1 MDLNK
6 LINKILSSRPGLSEE
21 KLKELM
27 EEKKRAYGGLLSDEG
42 AARLVAQE
50 LSIDVGKGSAVGGMK
65 IKDLVAGLSDVTT
78 TGRVIIEWP
87 IQGFE
92 SGGRRG
98 AVKRLMLADDTGE
111 VVCVA
116 WNDKAEALEREG
128 GLEGKVL
135 KVLHGYTREG
145 LRGDVEIHIGNR
157 GSALV
162 SPAGV
167 DGADFPKLDAFMDK
181 IKDIEGLERAN
192 IGGTVTTQPRVTT
205 FESGGSTGKVLRTTL
220 SDPTGSVALVAWG
233 EQAERLGGI
242 KVGDFVRVMNG
253 RVKVGLNGSLE
264 VHAEKQTVLR
274 IVEGKAGKEAAE
286 ELKISKLKPGMKG
299 ISLSAKLVKAGG
311 LRRIEGARGEAFVL
325 DGLLGDETGLVI
337 ARFWGE
343 NAKFVSGVE
352 EGALISVKFAST
364 RVRGRFLTLNVDGAG
379 AVDLAAPRSD
389 LNPPT
394 TRIGDLKAGG
404 GLVAVE
410 GVVVDIS
417 PVKEVETSRGERVA
431 VSSLTLN
438 DGSGEVRLTLWR
450 EAAKESPSIKVGQ
463 KIRVIGAFPKERW
476 DGKLEL
482 SSLRLTKVE
491 ALQ

>member
-1 MDLNK
+1 MRPLGLDE
-6 LINKILSSRPGLSEE
+6 LIGKILSSRPGLSEE
-21 KLKELM
+21 KLRELM

-50 LSIDVGKGSAVGGMK
+50 LSIDVGRGSAVGGMK
-65 IKDLVAGLSDVTT
+65 VKDLVAGLSDVTVA
-78 TGRVIIEWP
+78 GRVIIEWP
-87 IQGFE
+87 IQEFE
-92 SGGRRG
+92 SGGRKG
-98 AVKRLMLADDTGE
+98 FVKKLMLADGTGE

-128 GLEGKVL
+128 ILEGKIL

-145 LRGDVEIHIGNR
+145 LRGDVELHIGSR

-167 DGADFPKLDAFMDK
+167 DDGDFPKLEAFMNK
-181 IKDIEGLERAN
+181 IEDIEGLERAN
-192 IGGTVTTQPRVTT
+192 IGGTVTAQPRVTT
-205 FESGGSTGKVLRTTL
+205 FESGGSTGKVLRATL
-220 SDPTGSVALVAWG
+220 SDPTGSVTLVAWG
-233 EQAERLGGI
+233 EQAERIEGI

-264 VHAEKQTVLR
+264 IHAEKQTVLR
-274 IVEGKAGKEAAE
+274 VIEGKSAG
-286 ELKISKLKPGMKG
+286 ELKISMLKPGMKG
-299 ISLSAKLVKAGG
+299 VRLSAKLVKAGE
-311 LRRIEGARGEAFVL
+311 LRRIEGARGEALVL

-343 NAKFVSGVE
+343 NAKFVSGLE

-364 RVRGRFLTLNVDGAG
+364 RLKGRFLTLNVDGEG
-379 AVDLAAPRSD
+379 AVDLAAPSST

-394 TRIGDLKAGG
+394 TKIGDLKAEG
-404 GLVAVE
+404 GLMAVE
-410 GVVVDIS
+410 GVVVDAS
-417 PVKEVETSRGERVA
+417 QVKEVETSRGERVA

-438 DGSGEVRLTLWR
+438 DGSGEARLTLWR
-450 EAAKESPSIKVGQ
+450 EAAKEASSIKVGQ
-463 KIRVIGAFPKERW
+463 KIRVVGAFPKERW